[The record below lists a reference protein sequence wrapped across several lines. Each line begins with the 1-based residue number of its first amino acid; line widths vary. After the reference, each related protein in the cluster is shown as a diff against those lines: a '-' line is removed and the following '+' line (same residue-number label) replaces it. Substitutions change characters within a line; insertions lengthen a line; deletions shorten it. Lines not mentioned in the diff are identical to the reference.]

1 MKCTFCFQI
10 DIIVKLGGSAI
21 TNKSVIETVKM
32 PELYKA
38 SQLIK
43 SCIGKGLK
51 CIVVHGAGSFGHH
64 QAKEYEVN
72 KGWFHGENSEIRKV
86 KEGFSKT
93 RLSVLKLNQIV
104 TQSFIECDIPA
115 IGVPACGTWFD
126 ELDDFDAS
134 NMAAHVV
141 SCIDNGF
148 VPICHGDAIFDTRQ
162 GCRILSGDVIIRR
175 LCNEFSVNRVVFLSD
190 VQGVYTKPPD
200 EDDTTLISEICVR
213 QDGNVDMPVH
223 TDVSGK
229 DVTGG
234 IKLKIDCAC
243 EIVRESKG
251 KTSVFVA
258 FPPKE
263 PLTLPQQAV
272 SKGNLAPKLCT
283 KNIEYKAE

>member
-1 MKCTFCFQI
+1 
-10 DIIVKLGGSAI
+10 
-21 TNKSVIETVKM
+21 
-32 PELYKA
+32 
-38 SQLIK
+38 
-43 SCIGKGLK
+43 
-51 CIVVHGAGSFGHH
+51 
-64 QAKEYEVN
+64 
-72 KGWFHGENSEIRKV
+72 
-86 KEGFSKT
+86 
-93 RLSVLKLNQIV
+93 
-104 TQSFIECDIPA
+104 
-115 IGVPACGTWFD
+115 
-126 ELDDFDAS
+126 
-134 NMAAHVV
+134 MAAHVV

-213 QDGNVDMPVH
+213 QDGNVDMSVH

-251 KTSVFVA
+251 KTSVFVCGVSSQGA
-258 FPPKE
+258 FNACTAGCFKGELGTKIMYKE
-263 PLTLPQQAV
+263 
-272 SKGNLAPKLCT
+272 N
-283 KNIEYKAE
+283 

>member
-1 MKCTFCFQI
+1 
-10 DIIVKLGGSAI
+10 
-21 TNKSVIETVKM
+21 M

-72 KGWFHGENSEIRKV
+72 KGWFHKESSEIRKV

-93 RLSVLKLNQIV
+93 RLSVLKLNQLV

-115 IGVPACGTWFD
+115 IGVPACGIWFN
-126 ELDDFDAS
+126 ELDSFDAS

-200 EDDTTLISEICVR
+200 EADTTLISEICVR
-213 QDGNVDMPVH
+213 QDGNIDIPVH
-223 TDVSGK
+223 TNVSGK

-251 KTSVFVA
+251 KTSVFVCGVSSQGA
-258 FPPKE
+258 FNTCTAGCFKGELGTKIMYKE
-263 PLTLPQQAV
+263 
-272 SKGNLAPKLCT
+272 N
-283 KNIEYKAE
+283 

>member
-10 DIIVKLGGSAI
+10 DLIVKLGGSAI
-21 TNKSVIETVKM
+21 TNKSVFETVKM

-72 KGWFHGENSEIRKV
+72 KGWFHGENSEFRKV

-190 VQGVYTKPPD
+190 VQGVYTRPPD

-251 KTSVFVA
+251 KTSVFVCGVSSQGA
-258 FPPKE
+258 FNACTAGCFKRELGTKIMYKE
-263 PLTLPQQAV
+263 
-272 SKGNLAPKLCT
+272 N
-283 KNIEYKAE
+283 